1 MTESTQFNQEVK
13 AWAKDRVSDMQREAA
28 KLGIEH
34 RANSPSPSS
43 SIDGITR
50 KTSMRFGV
58 PNKISFKFARHLIFV
73 HKGVGKGT
81 PISKVGTTTRKAKPW
96 FEPPIERNIEQLG
109 DIVANGLGDQVI
121 SNFRL

>member
-1 MTESTQFNQEVK
+1 MESIKFTAEVT
-13 AWAKDRVSDMQREAA
+13 AWAKDRVSDMQQEA
-28 KLGIEH
+28 KSLGIEH
-34 RANSPSPSS
+34 RQNSSSPSS

-50 KTSMRFGV
+50 KTTMRYGV
-58 PNKISFKFARHLIFV
+58 PSKISFKFARHLIFV

-81 PISKVGTTTRKAKPW
+81 PMSKVGTTARKAKPW

-109 DIVANGLGDQVI
+109 DIVAEGLGDQVI